1 MRSLFHTVMGIGAL
15 LLALT
20 ALAPQQAAAQQA
32 QRCFPETGYCIS
44 GTIRAYWE
52 GNGGLSVFG
61 YPMTSQESFG

>member
-32 QRCFPETGYCIS
+32 QRCFN
-44 GTIRAYWE
+44 A
-52 GNGGLSVFG
+52 
-61 YPMTSQESFG
+61 